1 MRENLSG
8 LPITQD
14 GIEDDFVTGLQAWVN
29 SAEPGELRAEAMQRI
44 IDAKRNGSTKL
55 SLAGL
60 GLSSIP
66 EQIGD
71 LTALEYLYLGN
82 NQLTTIPE
90 QIGNLTALTSLDFCF
105 NQLTTIPERIGNL
118 TAL

>member
-44 IDAKRNGSTKL
+44 IYAKRNGRAEL
-55 SLAGL
+55 SL
-60 GLSSIP
+60 
-66 EQIGD
+66 
-71 LTALEYLYLGN
+71 
-82 NQLTTIPE
+82 
-90 QIGNLTALTSLDFCF
+90 GNL
-105 NQLTTIPERIGNL
+105 
-118 TAL
+118 